1 MIGSNLLG
9 QQPTF
14 GGADFGIP
22 EIALFG
28 YYQFRKAVPTS
39 DTWEE
44 HGGIE
49 ILFMQ
54 SGEACWDLPDDHFSM
69 ATGSQAV
76 IFPAGR
82 RHRISNGVYT
92 PCRLLWLVFQP
103 KDVACGSAR
112 LFLGSEIE
120 ALFELANSQ
129 ERPVDLPEG
138 PRRVLGELCSRLTD
152 ERLMIGST
160 PLMAEVRS
168 KVYSSVTSLW
178 EICANDHTSGVQS
191 RLVRQ
196 AAALLREGTEDDFCR
211 QGREHRGGRPSARL
225 RQEPALQPLH
235 QRSRHGAE
243 RLSPARPHQALLR
256 AADQDRRLD
265 HLHRHRQRLS
275 LVPVLFAGL
284 QEVRRRDPDRVPPT
298 LWTQL
303 ASQTRARAPC
313 ALDRDDHHRRYR
325 RRHPRTT

>member
-1 MIGSNLLG
+1 MIGSRLLG

-28 YYQFRKAVPTS
+28 YYQFRSAVPTS
-39 DTWEE
+39 DTWEV
-44 HGGIE
+44 HDGIE

-103 KDVACGSAR
+103 REMACGSAR

-120 ALFELANSQ
+120 ALFDMANSQ

-160 PLMAEVRS
+160 PMMAEVRS

-178 EICANDHTSGVQS
+178 EVCSSGRNSGAQS

-196 AAALLREGTEDDFCR
+196 AASLLREGAEDDIADKDESIEDVAR
-211 QGREHRGGRPSARL
+211 QLGYGKSRLYSLFTREVGMAPNDYRQRIRIKRCCEKLTKTSDSVTAIGIDSGFHSSQYFSRVFKKYVGVTPS
-225 RQEPALQPLH
+225 
-235 QRSRHGAE
+235 
-243 RLSPARPHQALLR
+243 
-256 AADQDRRLD
+256 DYRRLF
-265 HLHRHRQRLS
+265 RPQ
-275 LVPVLFAGL
+275 
-284 QEVRRRDPDRVPPT
+284 
-298 LWTQL
+298 
-303 ASQTRARAPC
+303 
-313 ALDRDDHHRRYR
+313 
-325 RRHPRTT
+325 

>member
-1 MIGSNLLG
+1 MIGSRLLG

-28 YYQFRKAVPTS
+28 YYQFRSAVPTS
-39 DTWEE
+39 DTWEQ
-44 HGGIE
+44 HDGIE

-76 IFPAGR
+76 IFPAGQ
-82 RHRISNGVYT
+82 RHRISNGIYT

-103 KDVACGSAR
+103 KEIACGSAR

-120 ALFELANSQ
+120 ALFEMANSQ

-138 PRRVLGELCSRLTD
+138 PRRVLSDLCARLTD

-160 PLMAEVRS
+160 PMMAEVRS

-178 EICANDHTSGVQS
+178 EVCASGHNSGAQS
-191 RLVRQ
+191 RLVRR
-196 AAALLREGTEDDFCR
+196 AASLLREGTEEDLADKDDSIEEVAR
-211 QGREHRGGRPSARL
+211 QLGYGKSRLYSLFTREVGMAPN
-225 RQEPALQPLH
+225 
-235 QRSRHGAE
+235 
-243 RLSPARPHQALLR
+243 
-256 AADQDRRLD
+256 DY
-265 HLHRHRQRLS
+265 RQRIRIKRCCEKLS
-275 LVPVLFAGL
+275 KTSDSVTAIGIDGGFHSSQYFSRVFKKYVGVTPTEYRQLF
-284 QEVRRRDPDRVPPT
+284 R
-298 LWTQL
+298 
-303 ASQTRARAPC
+303 S
-313 ALDRDDHHRRYR
+313 H
-325 RRHPRTT
+325 

>member
-1 MIGSNLLG
+1 MIGSLLLG

-14 GGADFGIP
+14 SGADFGIP

-28 YYQFRKAVPTS
+28 YYQFRSAVPTS
-39 DTWEE
+39 DSWEQ

-76 IFPAGR
+76 IFPAGL

-92 PCRLLWLVFQP
+92 PCRLLWMVFQP
-103 KDVACGSAR
+103 REVACGSAR

-120 ALFELANSQ
+120 ALFDLANGQ
-129 ERPVDLPEG
+129 ERPVDLPEA

-160 PLMAEVRS
+160 PMMAEVRS

-178 EICANDHTSGVQS
+178 EVCASGSQSGPQS

-196 AAALLREGTEDDFCR
+196 AASLLRESTEDDFADKDESIEDVAR
-211 QGREHRGGRPSARL
+211 QLGYGKSRLYSLFTREVGMAPN
-225 RQEPALQPLH
+225 
-235 QRSRHGAE
+235 
-243 RLSPARPHQALLR
+243 
-256 AADQDRRLD
+256 DY
-265 HLHRHRQRLS
+265 RQRIRIKRCCEKLTKTS
-275 LVPVLFAGL
+275 ESVTSIGIDGGFHSSQYFSRVFKKYVGVTPTEYRQLF
-284 QEVRRRDPDRVPPT
+284 R
-298 LWTQL
+298 
-303 ASQTRARAPC
+303 SN
-313 ALDRDDHHRRYR
+313 
-325 RRHPRTT
+325 

>member
-1 MIGSNLLG
+1 MIGSRLLG

-28 YYQFRKAVPTS
+28 YYQFRSAVPTS
-39 DTWEE
+39 DSWEV
-44 HGGIE
+44 HDGIE

-103 KDVACGSAR
+103 REMACGSAR

-120 ALFELANSQ
+120 ALFDMANSQ
-129 ERPVDLPEG
+129 EQPVDLPEG

-160 PLMAEVRS
+160 PMMAEVRS

-178 EICANDHTSGVQS
+178 EVCSSGRNSGAQS

-196 AAALLREGTEDDFCR
+196 AASLLREGAEDDIADKDDSIEDVAR
-211 QGREHRGGRPSARL
+211 QLGYGKSRLYSLFTREVGMAPNDY
-225 RQEPALQPLH
+225 RQRIRIKRCCEKLAKTADSVTAIGIDSGFHSSQYF
-235 QRSRHGAE
+235 SRVFKKYVGVTPTE
-243 RLSPARPHQALLR
+243 Y
-256 AADQDRRLD
+256 RRLF
-265 HLHRHRQRLS
+265 R
-275 LVPVLFAGL
+275 PN
-284 QEVRRRDPDRVPPT
+284 
-298 LWTQL
+298 
-303 ASQTRARAPC
+303 
-313 ALDRDDHHRRYR
+313 
-325 RRHPRTT
+325 

>member
-1 MIGSNLLG
+1 MIGSRLLG

-28 YYQFRKAVPTS
+28 YYQFRNAVPTS
-39 DTWEE
+39 DSWEE
-44 HGGIE
+44 HDGIE

-82 RHRISNGVYT
+82 RHRISNGIYT

-103 KDVACGSAR
+103 REMACGSAR
-112 LFLGSEIE
+112 LFLESEIE
-120 ALFELANSQ
+120 ALFDMANSQ

-152 ERLMIGST
+152 ERLMIGSA
-160 PLMAEVRS
+160 PMMAEVRS
-168 KVYSSVTSLW
+168 KVYSSITSLW
-178 EICANDHTSGVQS
+178 EVCANGRNSGAQS

-196 AAALLREGTEDDFCR
+196 AAALLREGTEDDLADKDESIEDVAR
-211 QGREHRGGRPSARL
+211 QLGYGKSRLYSLFTREVGMAPNDY
-225 RQEPALQPLH
+225 RQ
-235 QRSRHGAE
+235 RIRIKRCCE
-243 RLSPARPHQALLR
+243 RLTKTSDSVTAIGIDGGFHSSQYFSRVFKKYVGVTPSEY
-256 AADQDRRLD
+256 RRLF
-265 HLHRHRQRLS
+265 R
-275 LVPVLFAGL
+275 PN
-284 QEVRRRDPDRVPPT
+284 
-298 LWTQL
+298 
-303 ASQTRARAPC
+303 
-313 ALDRDDHHRRYR
+313 
-325 RRHPRTT
+325 

>member
-1 MIGSNLLG
+1 MIGSRLLG
-9 QQPTF
+9 QQPTC

-28 YYQFRKAVPTS
+28 YYQFRNAVPTS

-44 HGGIE
+44 HDGLE

-76 IFPAGR
+76 IFPAGK
-82 RHRISNGVYT
+82 RHRISNGIYT

-103 KDVACGSAR
+103 REIACNSAR

-120 ALFELANSQ
+120 ALFDMANSQ
-129 ERPVDLPEG
+129 ERPVDLREG

-160 PLMAEVRS
+160 PMMAEVRS
-168 KVYSSVTSLW
+168 KVYSSITSLW
-178 EICANDHTSGVQS
+178 EVCADGRNSGAQS

-196 AAALLREGTEDDFCR
+196 AAALLREGTEDDFADKDESIEDVAR
-211 QGREHRGGRPSARL
+211 QLGYGKSRLYSLFTREVGMAPNDY
-225 RQEPALQPLH
+225 RQ
-235 QRSRHGAE
+235 RIRIKRCCE
-243 RLSPARPHQALLR
+243 RLTKTAESVTAIAIDNGFRSSQYFSRVFKKYVGVTPTAYRQLF
-256 AADQDRRLD
+256 RL
-265 HLHRHRQRLS
+265 H
-275 LVPVLFAGL
+275 
-284 QEVRRRDPDRVPPT
+284 
-298 LWTQL
+298 
-303 ASQTRARAPC
+303 
-313 ALDRDDHHRRYR
+313 
-325 RRHPRTT
+325 

>member
-1 MIGSNLLG
+1 MIGSRLLG

-28 YYQFRKAVPTS
+28 YYQFRSAVPTS
-39 DTWEE
+39 DSWEV
-44 HGGIE
+44 HDGIE

-82 RHRISNGVYT
+82 RHRISNGIYT

-103 KDVACGSAR
+103 KEMACGSAR

-120 ALFELANSQ
+120 ALFDMANSQ

-160 PLMAEVRS
+160 PMMAEVRS

-178 EICANDHTSGVQS
+178 EVCSSGRNSGAQS

-196 AAALLREGTEDDFCR
+196 AATLLREGAEDDIADKDESIEDVAR
-211 QGREHRGGRPSARL
+211 QLGYGKSRLYSLFTREVGMAPN
-225 RQEPALQPLH
+225 
-235 QRSRHGAE
+235 
-243 RLSPARPHQALLR
+243 
-256 AADQDRRLD
+256 DY
-265 HLHRHRQRLS
+265 RQRIRIKRCCEKLTKTS
-275 LVPVLFAGL
+275 DSVTAIGIDGGFHSS
-284 QEVRRRDPDRVPPT
+284 QYFSRVFKKYVGVTPT
-298 LWTQL
+298 E
-303 ASQTRARAPC
+303 
-313 ALDRDDHHRRYR
+313 YR
-325 RRHPRTT
+325 RIFRPN

>member
-1 MIGSNLLG
+1 MIGSRLLG

-28 YYQFRKAVPTS
+28 YYQFRSAVPTS
-39 DTWEE
+39 DTWEV
-44 HGGIE
+44 HDGIE

-82 RHRISNGVYT
+82 RHRISNGIYT

-120 ALFELANSQ
+120 ALFDMANSQ

-160 PLMAEVRS
+160 PMMAEVRS
-168 KVYSSVTSLW
+168 KVYSSITSLW
-178 EICANDHTSGVQS
+178 EVCASGRNSGAQS

-196 AAALLREGTEDDFCR
+196 AAALLREGTDDDITDKDESIEDLAR
-211 QGREHRGGRPSARL
+211 QLGYGKSRLYSLFTREVGMAPNDYRQRIRIKRCCEKLTKTSDSVTAIGIDGGFHSS
-225 RQEPALQPLH
+225 QYF
-235 QRSRHGAE
+235 SRVFKKYVGVTPTE
-243 RLSPARPHQALLR
+243 Y
-256 AADQDRRLD
+256 RRLF
-265 HLHRHRQRLS
+265 R
-275 LVPVLFAGL
+275 PN
-284 QEVRRRDPDRVPPT
+284 
-298 LWTQL
+298 
-303 ASQTRARAPC
+303 
-313 ALDRDDHHRRYR
+313 
-325 RRHPRTT
+325 